1 MTEWG
6 WGWGLVVVWVAAWP
20 VPAAAQ
26 HGSLGPEVGVG
37 EYREAASSLR
47 YRGVGPGVNG
57 SITFHRITA
66 EGAYASI
73 RMNPTPSSQATES
86 FRSTL
91 IDAWL
96 RWDALDYLGF
106 EVGLTKRSVDSAFA
120 AQSVGAVRIGAR
132 TRYQLGPG
140 AGVWLRGDY
149 LAGARFSGGGRAPL
163 AMELGL
169 GLDIRWS
176 NHFRAAVQ
184 YSFQRLDRKTH
195 PAGGAEAS
203 VPIEQALARIGLAV
217 GF

>member
-1 MTEWG
+1 MRGWG
-6 WGWGLVVVWVAAWP
+6 WGWGWALWVAGWP

-26 HGSLGPEVGVG
+26 HGSIGPELGVG

-47 YRGVGPGVNG
+47 YRGVGPGVAG
-57 SITFHRITA
+57 SVTFRRVTA

-73 RMNPTPSSQATES
+73 RMNPTGASQATES
-86 FRSTL
+86 FRATL

-106 EVGLTKRSVDSAFA
+106 EVGLTKRSAASEFA

-132 TRYQLGPG
+132 THYLLGPG
-140 AGVWLRGDY
+140 AAIWLRGDY
-149 LAGARFSGGGRAPL
+149 LAGARFSGGGSAPV
-163 AMELGL
+163 AMEIGL

-176 NHFRAAVQ
+176 SHVRAAAQ

-195 PAGGAEAS
+195 PAGGAEAR
-203 VPIEQALARIGLAV
+203 VPIEQALARVGLAV